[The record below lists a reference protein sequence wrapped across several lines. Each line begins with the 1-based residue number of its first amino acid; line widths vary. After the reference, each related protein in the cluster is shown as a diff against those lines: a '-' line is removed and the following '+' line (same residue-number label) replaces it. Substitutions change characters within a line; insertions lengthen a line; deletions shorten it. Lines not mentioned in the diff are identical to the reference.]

1 MAKKGVIGNLT
12 APFGHIAT
20 ATGETISEVA
30 STAGNVAK
38 RVING
43 ARKVGST
50 WVTHTDEVLKSMPP
64 VRKNTKNMNNTKK
77 KKRKSRGKKTRNSKN

>member
-1 MAKKGVIGNLT
+1 MGKNGIVKKLTNPIG
-12 APFGHIAT
+12 HVAT
-20 ATGETISEVA
+20 AAGETIREVA

-50 WVTHTDEVLKSMPP
+50 WVTHTDEAFKGVS
-64 VRKNTKNMNNTKK
+64 NNTKK
-77 KKRKSRGKKTRNSKN
+77 RSRRRGKKTRKSKN

>member
-1 MAKKGVIGNLT
+1 MGKNGIMKKLTNPIG
-12 APFGHIAT
+12 HVAT
-20 ATGETISEVA
+20 AAGETIREVA

-50 WVTHTDEVLKSMPP
+50 WVTHTDEALNGVSN
-64 VRKNTKNMNNTKK
+64 KNTR
-77 KKRKSRGKKTRNSKN
+77 KRARRGKKTRKSKN

>member
-1 MAKKGVIGNLT
+1 MGKNGIMKKLTNPIG
-12 APFGHIAT
+12 HVAT
-20 ATGETISEVA
+20 AAGETIREVA

-50 WVTHTDEVLKSMPP
+50 WVTHTDEALKGVS
-64 VRKNTKNMNNTKK
+64 NNTKK
-77 KKRKSRGKKTRNSKN
+77 RSRRRGKKTRKSKN

>member
-1 MAKKGVIGNLT
+1 MKKLTNPIG
-12 APFGHIAT
+12 HVAT
-20 ATGETISEVA
+20 AAGETIREVA

-50 WVTHTDEVLKSMPP
+50 WVTHTDEALNGVSN
-64 VRKNTKNMNNTKK
+64 KNTR
-77 KKRKSRGKKTRNSKN
+77 KRARRGKKTRKSKN

>member
-1 MAKKGVIGNLT
+1 MGKNGMMKKLTNPIG
-12 APFGHIAT
+12 HVAT
-20 ATGETISEVA
+20 AAGETIREVA

-50 WVTHTDEVLKSMPP
+50 WVTHTDEALKGVS
-64 VRKNTKNMNNTKK
+64 NNTKK
-77 KKRKSRGKKTRNSKN
+77 RSRRRGKKTRKSKN

>member
-1 MAKKGVIGNLT
+1 MGKNGIVKKLTNPIG
-12 APFGHIAT
+12 HVAT
-20 ATGETISEVA
+20 AAGETIREVA

-50 WVTHTDEVLKSMPP
+50 WVTHTDEALKGISNA
-64 VRKNTKNMNNTKK
+64 RNNTKK
-77 KKRKSRGKKTRNSKN
+77 RMRRRKNTRKSKN

>member
-1 MAKKGVIGNLT
+1 MAKKGMVGNLV
-12 APFGHIAT
+12 APIGHVAT
-20 ATGETISEVA
+20 AAGETIREVA

-64 VRKNTKNMNNTKK
+64 ARKNTKKQ
-77 KKRKSRGKKTRNSKN
+77 KRKSRGKKTRNSKN

>member
-1 MAKKGVIGNLT
+1 MGKNGIMKKLTNPIG
-12 APFGHIAT
+12 HVAT
-20 ATGETISEVA
+20 AAGETIREVA

-50 WVTHTDEVLKSMPP
+50 WVTHTDEALKGVSN
-64 VRKNTKNMNNTKK
+64 KNTK
-77 KKRKSRGKKTRNSKN
+77 KRSRRGKKTRKSKN

>member
-1 MAKKGVIGNLT
+1 MGKNGIMKKLTNPIG
-12 APFGHIAT
+12 HVAT
-20 ATGETISEVA
+20 AAGETIREVA

-50 WVTHTDEVLKSMPP
+50 WVTHTDEALKGAS
-64 VRKNTKNMNNTKK
+64 NNTKK
-77 KKRKSRGKKTRNSKN
+77 RSRRRGKKTRKSKN